1 MVPLSP
7 VLRSEQVLM
16 ITYIFLIIPTS
27 LSNKLIDWGIVYYL
41 HSAHLHSAHDML
53 NVYRLVGKVIGRR
66 VNFVLR
72 KHVHSLKSVDKISV
86 KIKVD
91 RSFLGSRWRTGINL

>member
-1 MVPLSP
+1 
-7 VLRSEQVLM
+7 M

-27 LSNKLIDWGIVYYL
+27 LSNKLIDWVIVYY
-41 HSAHLHSAHDML
+41 LHSAHDML
-53 NVYRLVGKVIGRR
+53 NVYLLVGKVIGRR